1 LQLLGSGVGVTLV
14 EVAKPEIVRERRVVL
29 ETID

>member
-1 LQLLGSGVGVTLV
+1 VGVTLV